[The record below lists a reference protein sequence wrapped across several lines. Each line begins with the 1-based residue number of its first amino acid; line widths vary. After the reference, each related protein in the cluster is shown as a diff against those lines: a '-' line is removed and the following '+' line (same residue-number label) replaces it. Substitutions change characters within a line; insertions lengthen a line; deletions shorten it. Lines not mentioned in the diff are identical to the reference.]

1 MKKKSKSAAY
11 PLLQVFIVIVIF
23 LLIDFWSVGSFE
35 NYKKMSDFR
44 SKILSDDIKLN
55 KFPSDELFG
64 IKLFDKIDNY
74 LLEGTKISVENA
86 NNKKYLEISHSKSSN
101 AKYKFKIE
109 VSSLDEH
116 IVVASE
122 DRRIKMII
130 GADDD
135 MLRLKGNNNF
145 SNICT
150 NSRNAFLK
158 KHNLP
163 KSSFIREFYHDS
175 VKGAQPKEFYDDF
188 FDFLSIDYAV
198 NNKNVELSKSEKVRL
213 SIACLYDIDQNQ
225 IEYGFALLL
234 YAPDDAFRDLAK
246 IDDHWIKIN
255 RPFNNWIRK
264 YRNYFQTEKI
274 KHQKKL
280 MEK

>member
-1 MKKKSKSAAY
+1 MKKKTKSESAAY

-145 SNICT
+145 SNI
-150 NSRNAFLK
+150 
-158 KHNLP
+158 
-163 KSSFIREFYHDS
+163 
-175 VKGAQPKEFYDDF
+175 
-188 FDFLSIDYAV
+188 
-198 NNKNVELSKSEKVRL
+198 
-213 SIACLYDIDQNQ
+213 
-225 IEYGFALLL
+225 
-234 YAPDDAFRDLAK
+234 
-246 IDDHWIKIN
+246 
-255 RPFNNWIRK
+255 
-264 YRNYFQTEKI
+264 
-274 KHQKKL
+274 
-280 MEK
+280 